1 MSGAEE
7 TDSSAG
13 LSGAAK
19 VTGII
24 GGFITILLGLNALI
38 GWNPLNDMFSS
49 SSGDASPTP
58 LATYARTA
66 TAAAAAVAADRTG
79 CKEALQITRETIPE
93 LEGDLGPVHAHAVE
107 QAAQL
112 RAIARKATNTAVAS
126 ALQTYGDDWDS
137 LGSAV
142 RDYEEKLRQTQ
153 SFVDEAERYMESA
166 EKHDEDVTEFNQQ
179 QEYYES
185 LGDIQNA
192 TIAHNKA
199 VAAYEKAQTARDQ
212 ASTFTQK
219 AKEEAS
225 RGKAAVQRMET
236 AFHKLRA
243 NASALEIACD

>member
-1 MSGAEE
+1 M
-7 TDSSAG
+7 
-13 LSGAAK
+13 
-19 VTGII
+19 TGII

-58 LATYARTA
+58 LATHARTATA
-66 TAAAAAVAADRTG
+66 TAAAAAAATAADRTG
-79 CKEALQITRETIPE
+79 CKEALQITRETRPE
-93 LEGDLGPVHAHAVE
+93 LDEENLGPVHAHAVE

-112 RAIARKATNTAVAS
+112 RAIARKATNPAVAS

-137 LGSAV
+137 LASAIH
-142 RDYEEKLRQTQ
+142 DYEETLRQTQ
-153 SFVDEAERYMESA
+153 SFVDEAELYLESA
-166 EKHDEDVTEFNQQ
+166 KKHAEDVTEFNQQ

-192 TIAHNKA
+192 TIAYNNA
-199 VAAYEKAQTARDQ
+199 RAAYEKAQNARDQ